1 MILDHQTHLH
11 SDYSLTSK
19 PSKQKYPKNSK
30 FSGVK
35 ESVLLYIQILLLGS
49 EAENFKSKKVYKN
62 SFQYF
67 LLHITKTQEKS
78 SL

>member
-1 MILDHQTHLH
+1 MILDLQTHLH

-19 PSKQKYPKNSK
+19 PSKQKYLKNSK
-30 FSGVK
+30 FSDVK

-62 SFQYF
+62 SF
-67 LLHITKTQEKS
+67 
-78 SL
+78 